1 MRRKRIS
8 RETSEIDFFARRRGK
23 QGGPSPAF
31 DAIKRPENL
40 AILSTNR
47 RGHACFPLC
56 DMKQDSNFCL
66 GLVTAA
72 PTGAVDSQEV
82 RVVMAALG
90 LIGVVQRAMMETAA
104 AYYSQVI

>member
-1 MRRKRIS
+1 
-8 RETSEIDFFARRRGK
+8 
-23 QGGPSPAF
+23 
-31 DAIKRPENL
+31 
-40 AILSTNR
+40 
-47 RGHACFPLC
+47 
-56 DMKQDSNFCL
+56 MKQDSNFCL